1 MHLLKSMIEQLKYQ
15 NDDLVLEEV
24 NLSSLVH
31 KFGSPCYVYSE
42 NHIKKNVKEYL
53 SSITKNDL
61 ICFAVK
67 ANSNL
72 SIIKLIA
79 EMGCGFDVVSG
90 GELERVIVAGG
101 APNKVVFSGVGKT
114 NEEIT
119 YAIRHKI
126 RSINIES
133 KSELIRV
140 AEIAEQNNIQQDIA
154 LRINPEASLDTHPY
168 LETGALYNKFGIALN
183 DINWCLNHISNN
195 NSLNLKGI
203 AFHIGSGIKRYDD
216 FDPALHKALE
226 IFSTISNKNK
236 LDFLDVGGGLSP
248 YFSEESI
255 GSFVAK
261 VKEKLPNNTSLI
273 MEPGKSIIARA
284 GFLLTTVT
292 YMKKL
297 EKKIAVTDA
306 GMNDMIRVPLY
317 TGKHPIYN
325 LKQRPK
331 SSKSTMVVGPICESA
346 DYFEK
351 DYQFEIHEGD
361 ILAIGDVGA
370 YGFSMSSNY
379 NSRPRACEVIV
390 NGNNVKLI
398 RLRENNKHIMA
409 LEIFNE
415 H

>member
-1 MHLLKSMIEQLKYQ
+1 MIQQLKYQ
-15 NDDLVLEEV
+15 NDDLILEEV

-31 KFGSPCYVYSE
+31 NFGTPCYVYSE
-42 NHIKKNVKEYL
+42 SHIKNNVKEYL
-53 SSITKNDL
+53 CSVTKDDL

-79 EMGCGFDVVSG
+79 ELGCGFDVVSG

-101 APNKVVFSGVGKT
+101 DPKKVVFSGVGKT
-114 NEEIT
+114 DDEIS
-119 YAIRHKI
+119 YAIKHQIK
-126 RSINIES
+126 SINIES

-140 AEIAEQNNIQQDIA
+140 AEIAKNIGVQQDIA

-183 DINWCLNHISNN
+183 DIGWCLSYIKEN
-195 NSLNLKGI
+195 NSLKLRGV
-203 AFHIGSGIKRYDD
+203 AFHIGSGIKKFDD

-226 IFSTISNKNK
+226 IFTTISDKNK
-236 LDFLDVGGGLSP
+236 LDFIDVGGGLSP
-248 YFSEESI
+248 YSNAESI

-261 VKEKLPNNTSLI
+261 IKEKIPENVSLV
-273 MEPGKSIIARA
+273 MEPGKSIVAKA
-284 GFLLTTVT
+284 GFLLTRVT
-292 YMKKL
+292 YLKKL

-317 TGKHPIYN
+317 EGKHPIYN
-325 LKQRPK
+325 LQQRPK
-331 SSKSTMVVGPICESA
+331 SSESIMIVGPICESA
-346 DYFEK
+346 DYFKK
-351 DYQFEIHEGD
+351 DYEFEIHESD

-379 NSRPRACEVIV
+379 NSRPRVSEVMV
-390 NGNNVKLI
+390 NGNDVKLI
-398 RLRENNKHIMA
+398 RLRENNKQNMA
-409 LEIFNE
+409 LEIFDD

>member
-1 MHLLKSMIEQLKYQ
+1 MIEQLKYQ
-15 NDDLVLEEV
+15 NDDLILEEV

-31 KFGSPCYVYSE
+31 NFGSPCYVYSE
-42 NHIKKNVKEYL
+42 NHIKNNVKEYL
-53 SSITKNDL
+53 CSVTKDDL

-79 EMGCGFDVVSG
+79 KLGCGFDVVSG

-101 APNKVVFSGVGKT
+101 DPKKVVFSGVGKT
-114 NEEIT
+114 DDEIS
-119 YAIRHKI
+119 YAIKHQIK
-126 RSINIES
+126 SINIES

-140 AEIAEQNNIQQDIA
+140 AEIAKNIGVQQDIA

-183 DINWCLNHISNN
+183 DIGWCLSYIKEN
-195 NSLNLKGI
+195 NSLKLRGV
-203 AFHIGSGIKRYDD
+203 AFHIGSGIKKFDD

-226 IFSTISNKNK
+226 IFTTISDKNK
-236 LDFLDVGGGLSP
+236 LDFIDVGGGLSP
-248 YFSEESI
+248 YSNAESI

-261 VKEKLPNNTSLI
+261 IKEKIPENVSLV
-273 MEPGKSIIARA
+273 MEPGKSIVARA
-284 GFLLTTVT
+284 GFLLTKVT
-292 YMKKL
+292 YLKKL

-317 TGKHPIYN
+317 EGKHPIYN
-325 LKQRPK
+325 LQQRPK
-331 SSKSTMVVGPICESA
+331 SSESIMIVGPICESA
-346 DYFEK
+346 DYFKK
-351 DYQFEIHEGD
+351 DYEFEIHESD

-379 NSRPRACEVIV
+379 NSRPRVSEVMV
-390 NGNNVKLI
+390 NGNDVKLI
-398 RLRENNKHIMA
+398 RLRENNKQNMA
-409 LEIFNE
+409 LEIFDD

>member
-1 MHLLKSMIEQLKYQ
+1 MIEQLKYQ
-15 NDDLVLEEV
+15 NDDLILEEV

-31 KFGSPCYVYSE
+31 NFGTPCYVYSE
-42 NHIKKNVKEYL
+42 SHIKNNVKEYL
-53 SSITKNDL
+53 CSVTKDDL

-79 EMGCGFDVVSG
+79 ELGCGFDVVSG

-101 APNKVVFSGVGKT
+101 DPKKVVFSGVGKT
-114 NEEIT
+114 DDEIS
-119 YAIRHKI
+119 YAIKHQIK
-126 RSINIES
+126 SINIES

-140 AEIAEQNNIQQDIA
+140 AEISKNIGVQQDIA

-183 DINWCLNHISNN
+183 DIDWCLSYIKEN
-195 NSLNLKGI
+195 NSLKLRGV
-203 AFHIGSGIKRYDD
+203 AFHIGSGIKKFDD

-226 IFSTISNKNK
+226 IFTTISDKNK
-236 LDFLDVGGGLSP
+236 LDFIDVGGGLSP
-248 YFSEESI
+248 YSNAESI

-261 VKEKLPNNTSLI
+261 IKEKIPENVSLV
-273 MEPGKSIIARA
+273 MEPGKSIVARA
-284 GFLLTTVT
+284 GFLLTKVT
-292 YMKKL
+292 YLKKL

-317 TGKHPIYN
+317 EGKHPIYN
-325 LKQRPK
+325 LQQRPK
-331 SSKSTMVVGPICESA
+331 SSESIMIVGPICESA
-346 DYFEK
+346 DYFQK
-351 DYQFEIHEGD
+351 DYEFEIHESD

-379 NSRPRACEVIV
+379 NSRPRVSEVMV
-390 NGNNVKLI
+390 NGNDVKLI
-398 RLRENNKHIMA
+398 RLRENNKQNMA
-409 LEIFNE
+409 LEIFDD

>member
-1 MHLLKSMIEQLKYQ
+1 MIEQLKYQ
-15 NDDLVLEEV
+15 NDDLILEEV

-31 KFGSPCYVYSE
+31 NFGTPCYVYSKS
-42 NHIKKNVKEYL
+42 HIKNNVKEYL
-53 SSITKNDL
+53 CSVTKDDL

-79 EMGCGFDVVSG
+79 ELGCGFDVVSG

-101 APNKVVFSGVGKT
+101 DPKKVVFSGVGKT
-114 NEEIT
+114 DDEIS
-119 YAIRHKI
+119 YAIKHQIK
-126 RSINIES
+126 SINIES

-140 AEIAEQNNIQQDIA
+140 AEIAKNIGVQQDIA

-183 DINWCLNHISNN
+183 DIDWCLSYIKEN
-195 NSLNLKGI
+195 NSLKLRGV
-203 AFHIGSGIKRYDD
+203 AFHIGSGIKKFDD

-226 IFSTISNKNK
+226 ILTTISDKNK
-236 LDFLDVGGGLSP
+236 LDFIDVGGGLSP
-248 YFSEESI
+248 YSNAESI
-255 GSFVAK
+255 SSFVAK
-261 VKEKLPNNTSLI
+261 IKEKIPENVSLV
-273 MEPGKSIIARA
+273 MEPGKSIVARA
-284 GFLLTTVT
+284 GFLLTKVT
-292 YMKKL
+292 YLKKL

-317 TGKHPIYN
+317 EGKHPIYN
-325 LKQRPK
+325 LQQRPK
-331 SSKSTMVVGPICESA
+331 SSESIMIVGPICESA
-346 DYFEK
+346 DYFKK
-351 DYQFEIHEGD
+351 DYEFEIHESD

-379 NSRPRACEVIV
+379 NSRPRVSEVMV
-390 NGNNVKLI
+390 NGNDVKLI
-398 RLRENNKHIMA
+398 RLRENNKQNMA
-409 LEIFNE
+409 LEIFDD

>member
-1 MHLLKSMIEQLKYQ
+1 MIEQLKYQ
-15 NDDLVLEEV
+15 NDDLILEEV
-24 NLSSLVH
+24 NLSSLAH
-31 KFGSPCYVYSE
+31 NFGSPCYVYSE
-42 NHIKKNVKEYL
+42 NHIKNNVKEYL
-53 SSITKNDL
+53 RSITKDDL
-61 ICFAVK
+61 ICYAVK

-101 APNKVVFSGVGKT
+101 DPKKVVFSGVGKT
-114 NEEIT
+114 DDEIS
-119 YAIRHKI
+119 YAIKHQIK
-126 RSINIES
+126 SINIES

-140 AEIAEQNNIQQDIA
+140 AEIAKNIGIQQDIA

-183 DINWCLNHISNN
+183 DIDWCLSYIKEN
-195 NSLNLKGI
+195 NSLKLRGV
-203 AFHIGSGIKRYDD
+203 AFHIGSGIKKFDD

-226 IFSTISNKNK
+226 ILTTISDKNK
-236 LDFLDVGGGLSP
+236 LDFIDVGGGLSP
-248 YFSEESI
+248 YSNAESI

-261 VKEKLPNNTSLI
+261 IKEKIPENVSLV
-273 MEPGKSIIARA
+273 MEPGKSIVARA
-284 GFLLTTVT
+284 GFLLTKVT
-292 YMKKL
+292 YLKRL

-317 TGKHPIYN
+317 EGKHPIYN
-325 LKQRPK
+325 LQQRPK
-331 SSKSTMVVGPICESA
+331 SSESIMIVGPICESA
-346 DYFEK
+346 DYFKK
-351 DYQFEIHEGD
+351 DYEFEIHESD

-379 NSRPRACEVIV
+379 NSRPRVSEVMV
-390 NGNNVKLI
+390 NGNDVKLI
-398 RLRENNKHIMA
+398 RLRENNKQNMA
-409 LEIFNE
+409 LEIFDG

>member
-1 MHLLKSMIEQLKYQ
+1 MIEQLKYQ
-15 NDDLVLEEV
+15 NNDLILEEV

-31 KFGSPCYVYSE
+31 NFGTPCYVYSE
-42 NHIKKNVKEYL
+42 SHIKNNVKEYL
-53 SSITKNDL
+53 CSVTKDDL

-79 EMGCGFDVVSG
+79 ELGCGFDVVSG

-101 APNKVVFSGVGKT
+101 DPKKVVFSGVGKT
-114 NEEIT
+114 DDEIS
-119 YAIRHKI
+119 YAIKHQIK
-126 RSINIES
+126 SINIES

-140 AEIAEQNNIQQDIA
+140 AEIAKNIGVQQDIA

-183 DINWCLNHISNN
+183 DIDWCLSYIKES
-195 NSLNLKGI
+195 NSLKLRGV
-203 AFHIGSGIKRYDD
+203 AFHIGSGIKKFDD

-226 IFSTISNKNK
+226 IFTTISDKNK
-236 LDFLDVGGGLSP
+236 LDFIDVGGGLSP
-248 YFSEESI
+248 YSNAESI

-261 VKEKLPNNTSLI
+261 IKEKIPENVSLV
-273 MEPGKSIIARA
+273 MEPGKSIVARA
-284 GFLLTTVT
+284 GFLLTKVT
-292 YMKKL
+292 YLKKL

-317 TGKHPIYN
+317 EGKHPIYN
-325 LKQRPK
+325 LQQRPK
-331 SSKSTMVVGPICESA
+331 SSESIMIVGPICESA
-346 DYFEK
+346 DYFQK
-351 DYQFEIHEGD
+351 DYEFEIHESD

-379 NSRPRACEVIV
+379 NSRPRVSEVMV
-390 NGNNVKLI
+390 NGNDVKLI
-398 RLRENNKHIMA
+398 RLRENNKQNMA
-409 LEIFNE
+409 LEIFDD

>member
-1 MHLLKSMIEQLKYQ
+1 MIEQLKYQ
-15 NDDLVLEEV
+15 NDDLILEEV
-24 NLSSLVH
+24 NLSSLAH
-31 KFGSPCYVYSE
+31 NFGSPCYVYSE
-42 NHIKKNVKEYL
+42 NHIKNNVKEYL
-53 SSITKNDL
+53 RSITKDDL
-61 ICFAVK
+61 ICYAVK

-101 APNKVVFSGVGKT
+101 DPKKVVFSGVGKT
-114 NEEIT
+114 DEEIS
-119 YAIRHKI
+119 YAIKHQIK
-126 RSINIES
+126 SINIES

-140 AEIAEQNNIQQDIA
+140 AEIAKNIGVQQDIA

-183 DINWCLNHISNN
+183 DIDWCLSYIKES
-195 NSLNLKGI
+195 NSLNLRGV
-203 AFHIGSGIKRYDD
+203 AFHIGSGIKKFDD

-226 IFSTISNKNK
+226 ILTTISDKNK
-236 LDFLDVGGGLSP
+236 LDFIDVGGGLSP
-248 YFSEESI
+248 YSNAESI

-261 VKEKLPNNTSLI
+261 IKEKIPENVSLV

-284 GFLLTTVT
+284 GFLLTKVT
-292 YMKKL
+292 YLKKL

-317 TGKHPIYN
+317 DGKHPIYN

-331 SSKSTMVVGPICESA
+331 SSESIMIVGPICESA
-346 DYFEK
+346 DYFQK
-351 DYQFEIHEGD
+351 DYEFEIHESD

-379 NSRPRACEVIV
+379 NSRPRVSEVMV
-390 NGNNVKLI
+390 NGNDVKLI
-398 RLRENNKHIMA
+398 RRKENNKQNMA
-409 LEIFNE
+409 LEIFDG

>member
-1 MHLLKSMIEQLKYQ
+1 MIEQLKYQ
-15 NDDLVLEEV
+15 NNDLILEEV

-31 KFGSPCYVYSE
+31 NFGTPCYVYSE
-42 NHIKKNVKEYL
+42 SHIKNNVKEYL
-53 SSITKNDL
+53 RSITKDDL

-79 EMGCGFDVVSG
+79 ELRCGFDVVSG

-101 APNKVVFSGVGKT
+101 DPKKVVFSGVGKT
-114 NEEIT
+114 DEEIS
-119 YAIRHKI
+119 YAIKHQIK
-126 RSINIES
+126 SINIES

-140 AEIAEQNNIQQDIA
+140 AEIAKNIGVQQDIA

-183 DINWCLNHISNN
+183 DIDWCLSYIKEN
-195 NSLNLKGI
+195 NSLKLRGV
-203 AFHIGSGIKRYDD
+203 AFHIGSGIKKFDD

-226 IFSTISNKNK
+226 IFTAISDKNK
-236 LDFLDVGGGLSP
+236 LDFIDVGGGLSP
-248 YFSEESI
+248 YLNAESI

-261 VKEKLPNNTSLI
+261 IKEKIPENVSLV
-273 MEPGKSIIARA
+273 MEPGKSIVARA
-284 GFLLTTVT
+284 GFLLTKVT
-292 YMKKL
+292 YLKKL

-317 TGKHPIYN
+317 EGKHPIYN
-325 LKQRPK
+325 LQQRPK
-331 SSKSTMVVGPICESA
+331 SSESIMIVGPICESA
-346 DYFEK
+346 DYFQK
-351 DYQFEIHEGD
+351 DYEFEIHESD

-379 NSRPRACEVIV
+379 NSRPRVSEVMI
-390 NGNNVKLI
+390 NGNDVKLI
-398 RLRENNKHIMA
+398 RLRENNKQNMA
-409 LEIFNE
+409 LEIFDD

>member
-1 MHLLKSMIEQLKYQ
+1 MIEQLKYQ
-15 NDDLVLEEV
+15 NNDLILEEV

-31 KFGSPCYVYSE
+31 NFGTPCYVYSE
-42 NHIKKNVKEYL
+42 SHIKNNVKEYL
-53 SSITKNDL
+53 RSITKDDL

-79 EMGCGFDVVSG
+79 ELRCGFDVVSG

-101 APNKVVFSGVGKT
+101 DPKKVVFSGVGKT
-114 NEEIT
+114 DEEIS
-119 YAIRHKI
+119 YAIKHQIK
-126 RSINIES
+126 SINIES

-140 AEIAEQNNIQQDIA
+140 AEIAKNIGVQQDIA

-183 DINWCLNHISNN
+183 DIDWCLSYIKEN
-195 NSLNLKGI
+195 NSLKLRGV
-203 AFHIGSGIKRYDD
+203 AFHIGSGIKKFDD

-226 IFSTISNKNK
+226 IFTAISDKNK
-236 LDFLDVGGGLSP
+236 LDFIDVGGGLSP
-248 YFSEESI
+248 YSNAESI

-261 VKEKLPNNTSLI
+261 IKEKIPENVSLV
-273 MEPGKSIIARA
+273 MEPGKSIVARA
-284 GFLLTTVT
+284 GFLLTKVT
-292 YMKKL
+292 YLKKL

-317 TGKHPIYN
+317 EGKHPIYN
-325 LKQRPK
+325 LQQRPK
-331 SSKSTMVVGPICESA
+331 SSESIMIVGPICESA
-346 DYFEK
+346 DYFQK
-351 DYQFEIHEGD
+351 DYEFEIHESD

-379 NSRPRACEVIV
+379 NSRPRVSEVMI
-390 NGNNVKLI
+390 NGNDVKLI
-398 RLRENNKHIMA
+398 RLRENNKQNMA
-409 LEIFNE
+409 LEIFDD